1 MTNVKPVPDGY
12 HTITPYLFIRGAAHA
27 IDFYKSVFNA
37 TELFRT
43 PGPIGQVMHAELKI
57 GDSIIMMADENP
69 KMGAMSPQTA
79 GGVST
84 SLHVY
89 VENVDGVVQKAINAG
104 AKLLRPVKDQFYG
117 DRSGTLL
124 DPFGHMWSIATHVE
138 DVSPE
143 EMKKRAKEMSQSAG
157 A

>member
-37 TELFRT
+37 TELFRM

-69 KMGAMSPQTA
+69 KMGAMSPKQPAASPPACTCTLKMSTA
-79 GGVST
+79 SSRKQLT
-84 SLHVY
+84 PARNY
-89 VENVDGVVQKAINAG
+89 FA
-104 AKLLRPVKDQFYG
+104 P
-117 DRSGTLL
+117 
-124 DPFGHMWSIATHVE
+124 
-138 DVSPE
+138 
-143 EMKKRAKEMSQSAG
+143 
-157 A
+157 